1 MRDGWQQV
9 TLGDVAKVVGGGTPK
24 TSVPEYWGGDIPWIT
39 PTEVTAQDGQ
49 VVYRT
54 ERTLTDLGLSKSGAK
69 LLPVGTVLLTSRATI
84 GAAVLAGAPIATNQG
99 FASLI
104 CGPEALPEFVMHW
117 CRHNKERF
125 IERAG
130 GNTFLEVAKGKVASV
145 PIDLPPLDEQRR
157 IVDLIDSL
165 DATIDAADRLVEEAS
180 VLYRSMLV
188 ERAGSL
194 GDLRSVGELVG
205 LAKAGGTPN
214 RKRPDYF
221 GGSVPWVKS
230 GEVAAGLVL
239 GAEESITEAGLASCS
254 AFVVPAGSVVVA
266 MYGATAGTVGM
277 LGIDAATN
285 QAVLAL
291 RGKPELVSNRYL
303 FHALSAVS
311 GEMKARATGAAQA
324 NLSKERVLEQQIPVP
339 PLAEQVLAAELLDG
353 VLEVAAAARSF
364 AAALRTTRSAVL
376 GELLSGEHE
385 IPASYD
391 ELLGDVA

>member
-194 GDLRSVGELVG
+194 GDLRSVGGVG
-205 LAKAGGTPN
+205 RACQGRRDSQSEASGLLRRIRPVGEVWRGGSRAGAGGGGVDHRSWPGIV
-214 RKRPDYF
+214 F
-221 GGSVPWVKS
+221 GICRAS
-230 GEVAAGLVL
+230 G
-239 GAEESITEAGLASCS
+239 
-254 AFVVPAGSVVVA
+254 
-266 MYGATAGTVGM
+266 VG
-277 LGIDAATN
+277 GGRH
-285 QAVLAL
+285 V
-291 RGKPELVSNRYL
+291 RSNGGHRRD
-303 FHALSAVS
+303 V
-311 GEMKARATGAAQA
+311 
-324 NLSKERVLEQQIPVP
+324 
-339 PLAEQVLAAELLDG
+339 
-353 VLEVAAAARSF
+353 
-364 AAALRTTRSAVL
+364 
-376 GELLSGEHE
+376 
-385 IPASYD
+385 
-391 ELLGDVA
+391 GD